1 MFRVIVPKT
10 FWYVDKNVKLKRER
24 VFYLWARKKAQGNQN
39 PERKKTLSTR
49 WRRSMNAP
57 WYMNIQNNLIPWQ
70 RNPLKTRYL

>member
-39 PERKKTLSTR
+39 PERKKTQIVFFF
-49 WRRSMNAP
+49 
-57 WYMNIQNNLIPWQ
+57 NIGSKENKP
-70 RNPLKTRYL
+70 